1 MNRVTTY
8 LQLTMKLFENVLE
21 PKNVKAHVFKST
33 KITEPYHEIQAELT
47 LKFEKL
53 KLMEQI
59 KVPKN
64 QIDLVLVASCLK
76 LSYLPSVGT
85 P

>member
-1 MNRVTTY
+1 MTY
-8 LQLTMKLFENVLE
+8 LQLTMKLFENILE
-21 PKNVKAHVFKST
+21 PKKCQGSLFQKY
-33 KITEPYHEIQAELT
+33 KITELYHETQAELT

-76 LSYLPSVGT
+76 LSYLSSVGT